1 MRFTH
6 GKLSRHCYATQSG
19 SLPQTINSH
28 DVHAHHACLSPV
40 TDTLPPLYA
49 LQAFVSAARLGSF
62 TRAAEELHLT
72 QSAISRQILLLED
85 FFGEP
90 LFVRQARGLALTAT
104 GTLLL
109 PAVNEAF
116 QTLTR
121 ATQSLRQT
129 RGVLTLRLPPTFASR
144 WFLPRLPA
152 LRAAL
157 PELDVRVATHWGDA
171 PDFSQPDVDAI
182 VAHGAG
188 GWPHV
193 AEVPLMREMLAPLCA
208 PALRGKLRQ
217 VDDLARVTLLHPDP
231 RRREWAQ
238 WLKGAGSK
246 APANAHGQVF
256 DTVEM
261 ALSAAT
267 RGQGVAIADPAL
279 ASDALRDG
287 VLVMPF
293 KRRVPSGMHYFLTYP
308 AARADA
314 PKLVAFQ
321 TWLLAQFEPAPL
333 ITARRR

>member
-1 MRFTH
+1 M
-6 GKLSRHCYATQSG
+6 S
-19 SLPQTINSH
+19 
-28 DVHAHHACLSPV
+28 
-40 TDTLPPLYA
+40 DTLPPLYA
-49 LQAFVSAARLGSF
+49 LQAFVAAARLGSF
-62 TRAAEELHLT
+62 TRAANELHLT

-104 GTLLL
+104 GTQLL
-109 PAVNEAF
+109 PAVNDAF

-121 ATQSLRQT
+121 ATQALRQT

-157 PELDVRVATHWGDA
+157 PELEVRVATHWGDA

-182 VAHGAG
+182 IAHGAG

-193 AEVPLMREMLAPLCA
+193 TQVPLMREMLAPLCA
-208 PALRGKLRQ
+208 PALRGKLRRI
-217 VDDLARVTLLHPDP
+217 DDLAHATLLHPDP

-238 WLKGAGSK
+238 WLKAAGTAPRGASR
-246 APANAHGQVF
+246 GQVF
-256 DTVEM
+256 DTVDM

-279 ASDALRDG
+279 AGDALRDG

-293 KRRVPSGMHYFLTYP
+293 KRLVPSGMHYFLTYP
-308 AARADA
+308 AARNDA
-314 PKLVAFQ
+314 PKLMAFQ
-321 TWLLAQFEPAPL
+321 DWLLGQFEAAADAPAQPRL
-333 ITARRR
+333 TTARRR